1 MLEHRRPAG
10 YSASAAPGGS
20 RGAGQPGQPGGAL
33 DRPAGSVAMAV
44 PPGGSCPAS
53 RPIGQMDIADRSP
66 GTSVT
71 TQVQRAPLPSWPS
84 STPYPPS
91 NGATPSAAA
100 GDYNIADIA

>member
-1 MLEHRRPAG
+1 
-10 YSASAAPGGS
+10 
-20 RGAGQPGQPGGAL
+20 
-33 DRPAGSVAMAV
+33 
-44 PPGGSCPAS
+44 
-53 RPIGQMDIADRSP
+53 MDIADRSP